1 MLFNSADPGDVHRVL
16 MPLTGSIVGFAI
28 SEKSNHAVS
37 VVLDGERF
45 AVVYSLYAYD
55 GH

>member
-16 MPLTGSIVGFAI
+16 MPLTGSIVGFEI